1 MITEKREKQILMM
14 SFISG
19 LIFAMIE
26 FIFSIYSDSQS
37 ALTDAVYDAS
47 ELVFIALLLFLTPLF
62 HKPVSEKHP
71 YGYFQIESIFVIIKS
86 VMMLSVTIGVFVE
99 ILKSALAG
107 GNMVNNTQISIFQ
120 FCLGFASVFIFL
132 VMKKLNKNLSSP
144 TITAELLG
152 WKLDII
158 YSFGMSFAFFISLYL
173 KHTPFAWIAPYVD
186 QVIAVVV
193 MIFVL
198 PESVKVLWKAIKDVF
213 LFSPE
218 ETKMDEIKRLCN
230 PILKKYQFSPIFYDV
245 TKNGRHLWIAIYF
258 QIEAESMVIKDLEH
272 ALKAVNEQ
280 VQKSYQE
287 CTCELILIPKKA

>member
-1 MITEKREKQILMM
+1 
-14 SFISG
+14 
-19 LIFAMIE
+19 
-26 FIFSIYSDSQS
+26 
-37 ALTDAVYDAS
+37 
-47 ELVFIALLLFLTPLF
+47 
-62 HKPVSEKHP
+62 
-71 YGYFQIESIFVIIKS
+71 
-86 VMMLSVTIGVFVE
+86 
-99 ILKSALAG
+99 
-107 GNMVNNTQISIFQ
+107 MVNNTQISIFQ

-245 TKNGRHLWIAIYF
+245 TKTGRHLWIAIYF

>member
-230 PILKKYQFSPIFYDV
+230 PILKKYQFLPIFYDV
-245 TKNGRHLWIAIYF
+245 TKTGRHLWIAIYF
-258 QIEAESMVIKDLEH
+258 QIEAESMAIKDLEH

>member
-245 TKNGRHLWIAIYF
+245 TKTGRHLWIAIYF

>member
-132 VMKKLNKNLSSP
+132 VMKKLNKNLSFP

-245 TKNGRHLWIAIYF
+245 TKTGRHLWIAIYF